1 MPRELSSHYG
11 TGPLTPI
18 EQQQLKQ
25 RMAQLP
31 AADQQAIRD
40 GVKCLPKEQRERA
53 TLEWAQRWKV

>member
-1 MPRELSSHYG
+1 MSREPSSHYG
-11 TGPLTPI
+11 TGPLTAI

-31 AADQQAIRD
+31 ASDQQAIRA

-53 TLEWAQRWKV
+53 TLEWSQRWKA